1 MFFFLS
7 GFRGCLVNFTINH
20 EVQSFQGGSWLLP
33 NLTTTGTVLPDCPP
47 AFLSVTA
54 AGGSNPLNVGIII
67 VIVFFIVLIFAI
79 LGSFFAFKM
88 KKREN
93 YKKMQ
98 QNNRSLNNDSSLLQQ
113 QHQQQPLSVGLN
125 NSTTRLETSGSS
137 GGGAGGCGG
146 SGGHRQKKM
155 LSQQKPDIIEREMVN
170 SSPLGGGYSPRGG
183 GDDLPDY
190 SASMVMQDPEMPEHY
205 DLENASSIAPS
216 DIDIIYHYKDYREG
230 GRHHGRDLNMMEHH
244 NSRWGKMITNS
255 KMSGNS
261 PIRLTSLGGGG
272 GNSGGGG
279 SHSNSNNK
287 LLQSTPL
294 ARLSPSSELSHQT
307 PRILTLHDISG
318 KPLPSALLL
327 QGRQSQRS
335 LLRGRNGRLTST
347 SSSSSSASD
356 LNSSARVRRRSK
368 KIKDNGGGD
377 RGGGAFDPAG
387 NAASAGRLSGRNSSL
402 VSTPLESLED
412 HRSNNSS
419 RLRKKKQKAAAAAKA
434 NNNKFNDLLDTNTDL
449 LHDDG
454 DSSSDSPSEND
465 SFTCSEY
472 EYDAPYN
479 GGGGHKGTGGIG
491 EPSVAAVGGGMIFRK
506 LTPGGDKMRG
516 SPLAADSV
524 GPPLDARGSL
534 TTLNV
539 SDDDLASPSSSGP
552 ASWEALLN
560 WNPTFGA
567 FLGVFKDIAELPD
580 TDCDPEPR
588 PNPLGEGGEG
598 DEEEEYI

>member
-1 MFFFLS
+1 
-7 GFRGCLVNFTINH
+7 LVNFTVNNAI
-20 EVQSFQGGSWLLP
+20 QSFQGGSWLLP
-33 NLTTTGTVLPDCPP
+33 NVSTTGTILPDCLP

-67 VIVFFIVLIFAI
+67 VIVFFIVLILAI

-98 QNNRSLNNDSSLLQQ
+98 QNNRHNNDSSLM
-113 QHQQQPLSVGLN
+113 QQQPTSLSLN
-125 NSTTRLETSGSS
+125 NSTKRLETSGSS
-137 GGGAGGCGG
+137 GGGGGG
-146 SGGHRQKKM
+146 SMGHRQKKM
-155 LSQQKPDIIEREMVN
+155 LSQQKPDIIEREVVN
-170 SSPLGGGYSPRGG
+170 SSPLGGGYSPRG

-230 GRHHGRDLNMMEHH
+230 GSRHHGRDLNSMEQH
-244 NSRWGKMITNS
+244 NNRWGKMITSS

-261 PIRLTSLGGGG
+261 PIRLTSLGGG
-272 GNSGGGG
+272 NTGGGG
-279 SHSNSNNK
+279 GNNNSK

-327 QGRQSQRS
+327 QGSRQSQRS
-335 LLRGRNGRLTST
+335 MLRGGGRNGRLTS
-347 SSSSSSASD
+347 SSSSSSLASD

-368 KIKDNGGGD
+368 KIKESSTPFDQPNNG
-377 RGGGAFDPAG
+377 
-387 NAASAGRLSGRNSSL
+387 GRLSSGRPHSSSL
-402 VSTPLESLED
+402 MSTPLESLED

-419 RLRKKKQKAAAAAKA
+419 RLRKKRQKAAAAAKA
-434 NNNKFNDLLDTNTDL
+434 NKFNDLLDTNTDL

-472 EYDAPYN
+472 EYDAPYTAGAGSK
-479 GGGGHKGTGGIG
+479 GGSGMIDSGTTGT
-491 EPSVAAVGGGMIFRK
+491 VNGGMIFRK
-506 LTPGGDKMRG
+506 LTPGGGEKMRS
-516 SPLAADSV
+516 SPLTEPMAGV
-524 GPPLDARGSL
+524 GTVDLRGSL

-539 SDDDLASPSSSGP
+539 SDDDLGSPGSSSGP

-567 FLGVFKDIAELPD
+567 FVGVFKDIAELPD
-580 TDCDPEPR
+580 TDCDPELR
-588 PNPLGEGGEG
+588 PNPLGEGEG